1 MKRYII
7 LIASLLLMVACDKPF
22 EMDLPLSVAQ
32 RKITLSKDA
41 GSTHVLVYADGDWK
55 ASFTQPVEWA
65 SLNKITG
72 SGNSDLVFTYSANY
86 GIARKVGIVLTKDEL
101 RDTVFMIQEGPVTL
115 ATYKLESSSVELT
128 KIAGDAVIKAS
139 SNLYYS
145 EDALK
150 VTAIY
155 TDAEGKK
162 DTVAVDGTSSDPAHW
177 VTAVQTKYDRFSFTA
192 LANDIGASRN
202 ADLVITIDDP
212 TGRPLKSILKVT
224 QTTASPKFI
233 MTTVAGT
240 YESEAQKDIVVKV
253 SFNNIWPYA
262 DNIFYEMTDQVKE
275 WVSNVRLTA
284 AGLSFSLS
292 ENTTGKMRV
301 GKISI
306 QYVADSGETA
316 KATFMITQK

>member
-1 MKRYII
+1 M
-7 LIASLLLMVACDKPF
+7 
-22 EMDLPLSVAQ
+22 
-32 RKITLSKDA
+32 
-41 GSTHVLVYADGDWK
+41 
-55 ASFTQPVEWA
+55 
-65 SLNKITG
+65 
-72 SGNSDLVFTYSANY
+72 
-86 GIARKVGIVLTKDEL
+86 
-101 RDTVFMIQEGPVTL
+101 
-115 ATYKLESSSVELT
+115 
-128 KIAGDAVIKAS
+128 
-139 SNLYYS
+139 
-145 EDALK
+145 
-150 VTAIY
+150 
-155 TDAEGKK
+155 
-162 DTVAVDGTSSDPAHW
+162 
-177 VTAVQTKYDRFSFTA
+177 TAVQTKYDRFSFTA
-192 LANDIGASRN
+192 LANDTGTSRN